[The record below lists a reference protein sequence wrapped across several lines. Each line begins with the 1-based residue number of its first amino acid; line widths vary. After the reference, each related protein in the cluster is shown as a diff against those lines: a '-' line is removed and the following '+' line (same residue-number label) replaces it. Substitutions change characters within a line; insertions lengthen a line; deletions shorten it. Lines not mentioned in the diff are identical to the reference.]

1 MQPRLSRPQR
11 LRFLPTLS
19 ATNSDPPR
27 APEARPGPAGAAGD
41 SSPPGP
47 SVTRPPQKPRRKAGA
62 REGLPPAWGQ
72 PLVGRA
78 FSTRAPVAG
87 HAAFSPTHPP
97 PETPASQGCPGRG
110 TMSEFQKRAVSQAQD
125 THRPTSKLGQAE
137 ATVQGAGLAT
147 QDTRCTG
154 HRQATDVGTRRLSW
168 GVRESGRCS
177 GQEKAHLGRDGQ
189 ATSTVLPHPPGLP

>member
-1 MQPRLSRPQR
+1 M
-11 LRFLPTLS
+11 
-19 ATNSDPPR
+19 
-27 APEARPGPAGAAGD
+27 
-41 SSPPGP
+41 
-47 SVTRPPQKPRRKAGA
+47 
-62 REGLPPAWGQ
+62 
-72 PLVGRA
+72 GRA

-125 THRPTSKLGQAE
+125 THRPISKLGQAE

-177 GQEKAHLGRDGQ
+177 GQEKTHLGRDGQ
-189 ATSTVLPHPPGLP
+189 ATSTVLPHPQASRDTASLPAWPTRPRCPLKAEATTAHTAVLPQGPRGRPARPGLTGSGAPGSRPPPGPCHRAPACRAASRDPP

>member
-1 MQPRLSRPQR
+1 M
-11 LRFLPTLS
+11 
-19 ATNSDPPR
+19 
-27 APEARPGPAGAAGD
+27 
-41 SSPPGP
+41 
-47 SVTRPPQKPRRKAGA
+47 
-62 REGLPPAWGQ
+62 
-72 PLVGRA
+72 GRA

-125 THRPTSKLGQAE
+125 THRPISKLGQAE

-177 GQEKAHLGRDGQ
+177 GGTGRLRPRSCLTPQASRDTASLPAWPTRPRCPLKAE
-189 ATSTVLPHPPGLP
+189 ATTAHTAVLPQSPRGRPARPGLTGSGAPGSRPPPGPCHRAPACRAASWDPP